1 MAFPVYSWF
10 GLNVARVLIFER
22 GDTWGVPLLACVTFS
37 CSSSIPME
45 ETAKAIINGAPHWGG
60 ARSYPSTEG

>member
-22 GDTWGVPLLACVTFS
+22 GDTRGVPLLVCVTSS
-37 CSSSIPME
+37 CSSSIPVE
-45 ETAKAIINGAPHWGG
+45 ETAEAIINGAPHSGR